1 MWTPKLEK
9 GAGPVYLAVA
19 DAIAADVATGRLQ
32 AGTKLPTQRSLA
44 QELGVDFTTITRAYQ
59 EAGRR
64 GLVDGRVGQ
73 GTFVKSQD
81 AATQVTSAGLVD
93 MSMNLPPIPVDER
106 LMQRMWETFPKLQE
120 HAAARLMMRYQ
131 EPGGSL
137 RDRMAGVRWL
147 SGRVPSVDPTSLL
160 VAPGAQGALTATVA
174 TLAKRGDVILTEA
187 LSYPGFI
194 SLAAHLGIR
203 ITPVASDDQ
212 GISPESLAE
221 LIVSLHPKALY
232 CTPTLHNPTTKSWST
247 ARRQEVVS
255 IVAQHGLPVIEDDAY
270 GALPEAPLS
279 TLAALVPDL
288 VYHIA
293 SLSKCLAPALRIAYL
308 VAPDSAAAV
317 RLAGALRGTTAMASP
332 LTAALATQ
340 WIDDGL
346 AAEFLQ
352 ALRME
357 SRARQAL
364 VTNILPAGLAN
375 ADPEGFH
382 AWLTLPDGWSRG
394 EFISRLRSLGVSAV
408 GSDAFAVD
416 RAPEA
421 ARLGLG
427 GASTQEELARSLN
440 IIAALLIDRPAFSSL
455 VV

>member
-1 MWTPKLEK
+1 MWTPKLDK

-19 DAIAADVATGRLQ
+19 DAIASDVAAGRLT

-73 GTFVKSQD
+73 GTFIKSQE
-81 AATQVTSAGLVD
+81 AISPATSGGLVD
-93 MSMNLPPIPVDER
+93 MSMNLPPIPGDDR
-106 LMQRMWETFPKLQE
+106 LMKRMWGAFAKLQE
-120 HAAARLMMRYQ
+120 HEASRLMMRYQ
-131 EPGGSL
+131 EPGGAL
-137 RDRMAGVRWL
+137 GDRLAGVRWL
-147 SGRVPSVDPTSLL
+147 EGRVPITDPARLL

-174 TLAKRGDVILTEA
+174 TLAKRGEIILTEA

-194 SLAAHLGIR
+194 SLAAHFGIR
-203 ITPVASDDQ
+203 LTPVASDDE
-212 GISPESLAE
+212 GLSPDSLEQA
-221 LIVSLHPKALY
+221 IVSLNPKALY
-232 CTPTLHNPTTKSWST
+232 CTPTLHNPTTKSWSRS
-247 ARRQEVVS
+247 RRQE
-255 IVAQHGLPVIEDDAY
+255 IAAIAAKYRLPIIEDDAY

-288 VYHIA
+288 VYHVA
-293 SLSKCLAPALRIAYL
+293 SISKCLAPALRIAYL

-340 WIDDGL
+340 WIDDGI
-346 AAEFLQ
+346 AREFLQ
-352 ALRME
+352 ALRVE
-357 SRARQAL
+357 SQARQAL
-364 VTNILPAGLAN
+364 VKSILPAGLAD

-382 AWLTLPDGWSRG
+382 AWLTLPEGWSRG
-394 EFISRLRSLGVSAV
+394 EFIARLRSLGVSAV
-408 GSDAFAVD
+408 SSDAFAVD

-427 GASTQEELARSLN
+427 GASTREELARSLH
-440 IIAALLIDRPAFSSL
+440 IIAALLAERPAFSSL